1 MKKQSALFSNT
12 FSSFAVQIAAI
23 MSSFI
28 VPKCILAAF
37 GSVTNGTVNSIAGFL
52 SFITLMEAGVGNVSR
67 AALFGPVSR
76 NNTKEI
82 SLIVNETHDY
92 FRKVALV
99 YLIFTLGFA
108 GVFPLT
114 IDNGES
120 YAFNLLLVLVIALA
134 NFFQY
139 YFGAGYLQVLWAD
152 QKVYLLNLTQ
162 AAAYTLNIVFAILCV
177 WLGAGIH
184 LLKLLSSLVFLI
196 RPLFVNIYVK
206 KHYRID
212 TRAKSPEPVLRQ
224 KWSNTL
230 QTVAYFVHSKTDV
243 MVLTYFAGLAAVSV
257 YSVYAVVTTGLSS
270 IIHSLCN
277 GFTARVGHLY
287 GADRKKQ
294 LLETFDL
301 YEHFVFNLTVPVF
314 TTAGCVILDFVRIY
328 TAELTD
334 APYRQPVFAVII
346 LLAEMTYCLR
356 LPYSNM
362 ISVAGHFRQTQS
374 AAMIE
379 AAMNIVISILMVRR
393 FGLIGISVGTFL
405 AMLYR
410 TAYQVWYLSRN
421 ILMRSWMF
429 AVRKLLHFL
438 PVPMLGIL
446 LSHELMRRVHPVRFS
461 GWMLEAALV
470 FAAATAAT
478 LAVDLLFYR
487 SATARCCKCFL
498 RKDYE

>member
-1 MKKQSALFSNT
+1 MNKKHTLFSNT
-12 FSSFAVQIAAI
+12 FSSFAVQVAAI
-23 MSSFI
+23 LSSFI
-28 VPKCILAAF
+28 VPKCILSAF

-67 AALFGPVSR
+67 SALFGPVSR
-76 NNTKEI
+76 GDTREI

-92 FRKVALV
+92 FRKIALV
-99 YLIFTLGFA
+99 YLLFTAVFA

-120 YAFNLLLVLVIALA
+120 YWFNLLLVFVIALA

-162 AAAYTLNIVFAILCV
+162 AVAYALNIVFAILCV

-196 RPLFVNIYVK
+196 RPLFVNLYVK
-206 KHYRID
+206 KHYHID
-212 TRAKSPEPVLRQ
+212 TKAKSSEPVLRQ

-230 QTVAYFVHSKTDV
+230 QTIAYFVHSKTDV
-243 MVLTYFAGLAAVSV
+243 IVLTYFAGLASVSV
-257 YSVYAVVTTGLSS
+257 YSVYATITTGLSA

-277 GFTARVGHLY
+277 GFTARVGHLH
-287 GADRKKQ
+287 GANRREQ
-294 LLETFDL
+294 LMETFDL
-301 YEHFVFNLTVPVF
+301 YEHFVFNITVPVF
-314 TTAGCVILDFVRIY
+314 TTAGIVILDFVRLY
-328 TAELTD
+328 TAGLTD
-334 APYRQPVFAVII
+334 AQYHQPVFALMI

-362 ISVAGHFRQTQS
+362 ISVAGHFRETQN
-374 AAMIE
+374 AALIE
-379 AAMNIVISILMVRR
+379 AAMNIVISLFAVRR
-393 FGLIGISVGTFL
+393 FGLIGISIGTFL

-421 ILMRSWMF
+421 ILMRNWMLV
-429 AVRKLLHFL
+429 VRKLLHFL
-438 PVPMLGIL
+438 PVPLLGAAATRVL
-446 LSHELMRRVHPVRFS
+446 HTVHPAGYT
-461 GWMLEAALV
+461 GWLLEALLV
-470 FAAATAAT
+470 FAVALAATCM
-478 LAVDLLFYR
+478 VDLLFYR
-487 SATARCCKCFL
+487 ALTARCLDSF
-498 RKDYE
+498 RGR